1 MFCESLAE
9 FVKKNKTI
17 KKLDISCNMIDDS
30 NAATLKTAL
39 RDNKV
44 ITEIDVRQ
52 NQLSDETEEEINDI
66 IIRNHLESK
75 NLKYKNLSE
84 YAMGAPAAK
93 KAQ

>member
-44 ITEIDVRQ
+44 ITEIDVR
-52 NQLSDETEEEINDI
+52 
-66 IIRNHLESK
+66 
-75 NLKYKNLSE
+75 
-84 YAMGAPAAK
+84 
-93 KAQ
+93 